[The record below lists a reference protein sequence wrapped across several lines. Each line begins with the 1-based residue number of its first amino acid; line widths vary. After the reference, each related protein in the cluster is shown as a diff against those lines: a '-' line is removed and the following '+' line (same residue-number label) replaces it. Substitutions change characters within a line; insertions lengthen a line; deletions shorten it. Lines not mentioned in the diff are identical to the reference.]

1 MTDEALVSEARQGEE
16 YAAEILLRRCRNIVR
31 RTASD
36 YHLAGA
42 DTEDLVQEGMIGV
55 LKAIRDYQP
64 DRGASFRTFAG
75 LCVERQIIS
84 AVKGASRLKHSMLNE
99 SLSLNRPVTDK
110 DESIGSFEEVIADE
124 KDASPEKM
132 LLLREDVSYISE
144 NLNDILSALELQ
156 VWKMYVQGSS
166 YKEIAEKLDRTSKG
180 VDNAIQRA
188 KKKLADILES

>member
-1 MTDEALVSEARQGEE
+1 MTDEELAAGARRGDE
-16 YAAEILLRRCRNIVR
+16 YAAEKLLRRCRPAVR
-31 RTASD
+31 RIASE

-42 DTEDLVQEGMIGV
+42 DPEDLLQEGMIGV

-64 DRGASFRTFAG
+64 DKGASFMTFA
-75 LCVERQIIS
+75 LMCIERQIIS
-84 AVKGASRLKHSMLNE
+84 AVKGASRLKHSVLND
-99 SLSLNRPVTDK
+99 SLSLSRPVSDK
-110 DESIGSFEEVIADE
+110 FESIGTFEEMIADE

-144 NLNDILSALELQ
+144 NLNEILSALELQ
-156 VWKMYVQGSS
+156 VWKMYIQGSS
-166 YKEIAEKLDRTSKG
+166 YKEIAEKLDHTSKG